1 MLSKLQGKKP
11 WGYMRISPWAWPVLN
26 ICFWINEAERKGDG
40 AWGYELGFGLWASH
54 WISLGISFRF
64 YKVRQLGWICLL
76 AQKCDDPWFTRP
88 SSSLW
93 FCCRFFQPQPI
104 KTCPKP
110 IRFWESLKVLMP
122 LSRVA
127 PNPGLS
133 TSHSLCLSWNISML
147 EISNNLIHLRFRVE
161 KRNTIEIN

>member
-40 AWGYELGFGLWASH
+40 PWGYELGFGLWASH

-76 AQKCDDPWFTRP
+76 AQNMVYQAFVLTLVLLQILPAPTNQNMPKTHKILREFK
-88 SSSLW
+88 SLDAFKQSCSQSW
-93 FCCRFFQPQPI
+93 SFNIPQ
-104 KTCPKP
+104 
-110 IRFWESLKVLMP
+110 SL
-122 LSRVA
+122 
-127 PNPGLS
+127 
-133 TSHSLCLSWNISML
+133 
-147 EISNNLIHLRFRVE
+147 LIMKYFNVG
-161 KRNTIEIN
+161 N